1 MDFRRLKYYRH
12 NSLIL
17 ITSGDRDL
25 LDAIAP
31 ILTAEKFNFITET
44 DGEKAWEIIL
54 HKKPA
59 IVLAD
64 WNTPNISGLALC
76 HRIKS
81 SLDHPELAA
90 TYFILMI
97 AADTDQQSQIGLD
110 TGVDEFLCQPLNPAE
125 LRTRLRTGLR
135 SCALIQSLT
144 WTNQRLLAQNA
155 LLEVLDLSDPLTKV
169 LSEQAF
175 AEIMPRMMQQFQE
188 FNSYESYRF
197 LSVLII
203 NIDIFKQIT
212 HSYGVQIGS
221 ETLQAIAG
229 RLSHSC
235 AAHSLLYRYG
245 RDEFTCVTPHTE
257 IEQAEQLA
265 NDLLIS
271 IRSHPIA
278 VSSGLL
284 FPMTISIG
292 GVVETIDKQEM
303 RSARASTDRG
313 NAERINTEQSLHFS
327 DLLKVADDSLM
338 QAKKSGGNRAF
349 IEQMP

>member
-17 ITSGDRDL
+17 ITSGDRAI
-25 LDAIAP
+25 LDAITP

-44 DGEKAWEIIL
+44 NGEKAWEIIL
-54 HKKPA
+54 QKKPA

-64 WNTPNISGLALC
+64 WNTPDISGLALC

-81 SLDHPELAA
+81 SLDHPELAS
-90 TYFILMI
+90 TYFILLI
-97 AADTDQQSQIGLD
+97 ESNSDQQSQIGLD
-110 TGVDEFLCQPLNPAE
+110 TGVDEFLRNPINPAE

-135 SCALIQSLT
+135 SSALVQSLT

-155 LLEVLDLSDPLTKV
+155 LLEALTLSDPLTKV

-175 AEIMPRMMQQFQE
+175 ADIMPRMMMQFHE
-188 FNSYESYRF
+188 FSNLKSYRF
-197 LSVLII
+197 LSLLII

-212 HSYGVQIGS
+212 HSYGVQISS

-235 AAHSLLYRYG
+235 AANSLLYRYG
-245 RDEFTCVTPHTE
+245 RDEFTCVTPHTDIAE
-257 IEQAEQLA
+257 AEQLA

-284 FPMTISIG
+284 FPMTVSIG
-292 GVVETIDKQEM
+292 GVVEALDKQDINDV
-303 RSARASTDRG
+303 RVSA
-313 NAERINTEQSLHFS
+313 EHSLRFG
-327 DLLKVADDSLM
+327 DLLKAADDSLL
-338 QAKKSGGNRAF
+338 QAKKAGGNRAF
-349 IEQMP
+349 IEPMF

>member
-17 ITSGDRDL
+17 ITSGDRAI
-25 LDAIAP
+25 LDAINP
-31 ILTAEKFNFITET
+31 ILTAEKFNYIIET
-44 DGEKAWEIIL
+44 NGEKAWEIIL
-54 HKKPA
+54 QKRPV

-64 WNTPNISGLALC
+64 WNTPDVSGLALC

-81 SLDHPELAA
+81 SLDHPELAS

-97 AADTDQQSQIGLD
+97 DNNSNQQSQIGVD
-110 TGVDEFLCQPLNPAE
+110 TGVDEFLCRPINAAE

-135 SCALIQSLT
+135 SSALVQSLT
-144 WTNQRLLAQNA
+144 WTNQRLLAQND
-155 LLEVLDLSDPLTKV
+155 LLEVLTLSDPLTKV

-175 AEIMPRMMQQFQE
+175 AEIMPRMMRQFHE
-188 FNSYESYRF
+188 FSSYKSYRF
-197 LSVLII
+197 LSLLII

-212 HSYGVQIGS
+212 HSYGAQIGG

-229 RLSHSC
+229 RLNHSC
-235 AAHSLLYRYG
+235 AANSLIYRYG
-245 RDEFTCVTPHTE
+245 RDEFTCVTPH
-257 IEQAEQLA
+257 IETAQAEQLA
-265 NDLLIS
+265 NDLLTS

-292 GVVETIDKQEM
+292 GVVEMIDPQEM
-303 RSARASTDRG
+303 TG
-313 NAERINTEQSLHFS
+313 NGESEHSLRFS
-327 DLLKVADDSLM
+327 DLIKVADDALL
-338 QAKKSGGNRAF
+338 QAKKAGGNRAF
-349 IEQMP
+349 IEQMPELG